1 MVKVCGASIY
11 KPLEIIFNQCLDTG
25 VFPSEWEKGNIVP
38 IHKKVDKQK
47 LQNYRPASLLPICE
61 KILERLMFNE
71 MFEIFIENKLIFTS
85 QSGFK
90 PGDSCISHVLSIT
103 HEIYSSF
110 DEGRIISLNI
120 AKAFDKVWHDGIIF
134 KLNQNAI
141 SGNLLNLL
149 RDF

>member
-1 MVKVCGASIY
+1 MK
-11 KPLEIIFNQCLDTG
+11 
-25 VFPSEWEKGNIVP
+25 
-38 IHKKVDKQK
+38 
-47 LQNYRPASLLPICE
+47 NYRLVSLLPICG
-61 KILERLMFNE
+61 KILERLVLNE
-71 MFEIFIENKLIFTS
+71 ILKFFLGNRLISFS

-90 PGDSCISHVLSIT
+90 PGDSCINQLLSIT

-110 DEGRIISLNI
+110 DEGLEVRSIFLDI

-134 KLNQNAI
+134 KLNQNGI